1 MKVYRHIHTDEIIE
15 KGKDAEDYA
24 MEQLGLMKDGKSV
37 IIPKGEHGAYTQEQ
51 FEFICEFTEWYFSGN
66 WIEEDLEDEDIPDL
80 ERSLEMA
87 DRAYQ
92 ENLDRSWG
100 L

>member
-1 MKVYRHIHTDEIIE
+1 MKVYRHIHTDEFIK

-24 MEQLGLMKDGKSV
+24 MEKLGVKITPLGKN
-37 IIPKGEHGAYTQEQ
+37 GAYTQEQ
-51 FEFICEFTEWYFSGN
+51 VEFICEFTEWYFSGN

>member
-24 MEQLGLMKDGKSV
+24 MEQLGVK
-37 IIPKGEHGAYTQEQ
+37 ITPKGEHGTYTQEQ

-66 WIEEDLEDEDIPDL
+66 WIEEDLEESED
-80 ERSLEMA
+80 M
-87 DRAYQ
+87 
-92 ENLDRSWG
+92 
-100 L
+100 